1 MKIEGSFDNV
11 TSLPGATQILLAV
24 QYSPSEQVSAQV
36 AGDWQVRGPP
46 VINSLQDVK
55 LGTAEQSDVTP
66 QDTIRIY

>member
-1 MKIEGSFDNV
+1 M
-11 TSLPGATQILLAV
+11 LAV
-24 QYSPSEQVSAQV
+24 QNSPSEQVSAQV